1 MITFADMEAKIKK
14 SVLIDQPQ
22 IPFFTRILGE
32 QATVVKSIIQFISKG
47 IQIRIFHFSSN
58 TIDIEPEEKTYLHFY
73 PVEAGKSYL
82 QLTFFPE
89 FDLKKNVDNYTLF
102 EITYFPEFFNQWTP
116 EILEKIQPFQF
127 DRSTEQAINLPPCC
141 REPIDFLFENKT
153 KDDILIALRQNEIA
167 LFLLRL
173 SLEAF
178 SNNDEACKMPACSFL
193 SNSNEREK
201 VLEAHTI
208 ILKRLDNPIT
218 IRELARQ
225 IGMNECYLKKGFKAM
240 FGKTIHELQQF
251 ERIEMAKSLLKL
263 NQYSI
268 TEVAYKMGFGSASHF
283 STSFK
288 RIAGMK
294 PCELLG

>member
-1 MITFADMEAKIKK
+1 MESKIKTTSIK
-14 SVLIDQPQ
+14 NTPKIS
-22 IPFFTRILGE
+22 FFNRTLGN
-32 QATVVKSIIQFISKG
+32 QATVVDETIRTISTG
-47 IQIRIFHFSSN
+47 IQIRIIQFASN
-58 TIDIEPEEKTYLHFY
+58 TIDIEPEENNFLHFY
-73 PVEAGKSYL
+73 PIEDEKSYL
-82 QLTFFPE
+82 QLYFLPE
-89 FDLKKNVDNYTLF
+89 FDLKKNAENYSLF
-102 EITYFPEFFNQWTP
+102 EITYFPEFFHQWSHDITA
-116 EILEKIQPFQF
+116 KIQPFQF
-127 DRSTEQAINLPPCC
+127 DRSTEQSINLPPCC
-141 REPIDFLFENKT
+141 TEPFDFLFESQAEEN
-153 KDDILIALRQNEIA
+153 ILTSLRKNEIA
-167 LFLLRL
+167 IFLLRL

-178 SNNDEACKMPACSFL
+178 SNNDESCKLPACNFL

-201 VLEAHTI
+201 VLEAHAI
-208 ILKRLDNPIT
+208 ILNRLDNPIT

-263 NQYSI
+263 NEYSI

>member
-1 MITFADMEAKIKK
+1 METKLKK
-14 SVLIDQPQ
+14 PVLINRPL
-22 IPFFTRILGE
+22 IPFLNRIIGA
-32 QATVVKSIIQFISKG
+32 QATVVKSTTEFISKG
-47 IQIRIFHFSSN
+47 IQIKILHIESS
-58 TIDIEPEEKTYLHFY
+58 TLDSEPEEKTYLHFF
-73 PVEAGKSYL
+73 PVEDNQSYL
-82 QLTFFPE
+82 QLTFLPD
-89 FDLKKNVDNYTLF
+89 FDLKSNAAYYSIF
-102 EITYFPEFFNQWTP
+102 ELTYAPEFFHQWSADV
-116 EILEKIQPFQF
+116 LDKIQPFKF
-127 DRSTEQAINLPPCC
+127 DRSTEQSINLPPCC
-141 REPIDFLFENKT
+141 REPIEFLFENKT
-153 KDDILIALRQNEIA
+153 TADILITLRKSEIA
-167 LFLLRL
+167 TFLLRL

-178 SNNDEACKMPACSFL
+178 YNNDESSKMPACSFL

-201 VLEAHTI
+201 VLEAHAI

-225 IGMNECYLKKGFKAM
+225 VGMNECYLKKGFKAM
-240 FGKTIHELQQF
+240 YGKTIHELQQF
-251 ERIEMAKSLLKL
+251 ERIEMAKSLIKL